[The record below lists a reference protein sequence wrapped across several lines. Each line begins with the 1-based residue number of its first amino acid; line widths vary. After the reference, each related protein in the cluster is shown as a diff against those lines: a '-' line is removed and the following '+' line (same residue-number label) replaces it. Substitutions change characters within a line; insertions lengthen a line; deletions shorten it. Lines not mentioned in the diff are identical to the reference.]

1 MSIRTCRPTAR
12 LQTFQSIGQQASS
25 LAGEAMPSSSFSTIP
40 GTGLQAGHKVQ
51 VGQQSGGKMT
61 TEKTVPKQLKPFQK
75 GQSGNPSGRPKGARN
90 KATLAMEALLD
101 GEADRLARKAVEM
114 ALAGDTT
121 ALRLCLER
129 IMPPRKDRPVT
140 FALPKLEIAAD
151 AVKATAALV
160 EAVARGDITPAEA
173 AELSKLVER
182 FIRAVEVHDIQVRLE
197 RLEAHQESRR

>member
-1 MSIRTCRPTAR
+1 MGA
-12 LQTFQSIGQQASS
+12 
-25 LAGEAMPSSSFSTIP
+25 E
-40 GTGLQAGHKVQ
+40 
-51 VGQQSGGKMT
+51 MT
-61 TEKTVPKQLKPFQK
+61 TEKTVPKQARPFQK

-101 GEADRLARKAVEM
+101 GEADRLTRKVVEM

-129 IMPPRKDRPVT
+129 IMPARKDRPVT
-140 FALPKLEIAAD
+140 FTLPKLETPAD

-173 AELSKLVER
+173 AELSKLVEG
-182 FIRAVEVHDIQVRLE
+182 FIRAVEVHDFQVRLE

>member
-1 MSIRTCRPTAR
+1 MSSPPAR
-12 LQTFQSIGQQASS
+12 KNAPITRG
-25 LAGEAMPSSSFSTIP
+25 
-40 GTGLQAGHKVQ
+40 
-51 VGQQSGGKMT
+51 
-61 TEKTVPKQLKPFQK
+61 KPFQP
-75 GQSGNPSGRPKGARN
+75 GNAGRPKGARN
-90 KATLAMEALLD
+90 RATLALEVLLE

-129 IMPPRKDRPVT
+129 IMPARKDRPVT
-140 FALPKLEIAAD
+140 FALPKLETAAD

-173 AELSKLVER
+173 AELSKLVEG

>member
-1 MSIRTCRPTAR
+1 MGA
-12 LQTFQSIGQQASS
+12 
-25 LAGEAMPSSSFSTIP
+25 E
-40 GTGLQAGHKVQ
+40 
-51 VGQQSGGKMT
+51 MT
-61 TEKTVPKQLKPFQK
+61 TEKTVPKQARPFQK
-75 GQSGNPSGRPKGARN
+75 GQSGNPSG
-90 KATLAMEALLD
+90 EAN
-101 GEADRLARKAVEM
+101 RLTRKVVEM

-129 IMPPRKDRPVT
+129 IMPARKDRPVT
-140 FALPKLEIAAD
+140 FALPKLETAAD

-173 AELSKLVER
+173 AELSKLVEG